1 FNLNTGSGL
10 GLGFN
15 PRPLPAILSRRRRI
29 RRSSYH
35 IQNHL
40 TSSLSSSSAAAAGAE
55 IEYLF
60 RHAFVSQLDCFPTL
74 TTTTT
79 TAFLIGTTTTAA
91 FLFYNNYQNQIDENE
106 IGEWRLFTSPTPF
119 NRFLNQR
126 CPSFNSFNY
135 LHSGPIPLKRLSNTS
150 IEYQRSCVPTPDG
163 GVISL
168 DWPSHLDDDDLTNQH
183 DTTILIVPGT
193 SDGSRDPGVTCFVNE
208 CLSRGCFPIVVNP
221 RGAARSPLTT
231 PRLFTPADSD
241 DINTAVHFINST
253 ARPWTTLMA
262 VGFGYGANMLTKYL
276 AEVGEGTPLTAAT
289 CLDNPFDLNVPP
301 PNQHTLTQGFIQI
314 LRSNKELFQGRSKG
328 FDVEKA
334 LQAKSL
340 KDFEEAISM
349 VSYGFNTLEEFYMS
363 SSTRDVVAN
372 VKIPLLFIQD
382 NAAPSSSIPRSSIAE
397 NPYTSLLTCS
407 FRSDDKSITGTSDV
421 TWCQHLVVEWLTA
434 VELGLLKGRHPLLE
448 DTDVTI
454 NPSKRLKLMESKASD
469 ASSRSNN
476 LLNLRQLDSSNGNAL
491 NPSKKMLKRSD
502 EYVDSSS
509 GLDLQNNIA
518 EDKGINGAVT
528 QTNVVGPEVVNEGD
542 VVVDAETGQV
552 VRATEVAMNMLDV
565 TMPET
570 LSEEQKLKVRTAVA
584 KGETLMTA
592 LQGAV
597 PEDVRGKL
605 TSSITEILKNQKKNS
620 NGVPS
625 VSNVTGVTSV
635 LNPKIRE
642 TSEPNASELNKRDA
656 SSAEDSNKPSTKN
669 DASEPEAHTLGTGD
683 SSQVQ
688 STSQESEPNA
698 SKLNKGDTSSAEDP
712 NKPSTKNDASE
723 PQAPTLG
730 TGDSGKVQ
738 STSHHDGEISSS
750 NESNSSP
757 PGKPERSGN
766 SEDHTNEQAKLEQ
779 EDGTKVEKDNQQK
792 DAQPEKSIP
801 TPKTEESSS
810 DAQPEKS
817 IPTPKTEESSSD
829 TQPEKSIPT
838 PKTEESSSDAQPE
851 KSIPTPKTEESSSP
865 SSSSPPENQLMAKED
880 GANQKKEESS
890 AQPVSVPVPVPTNS
904 NSGSPSFGV
913 SQALD
918 ALTGMDDSTQL
929 AVNSVFSVIEDVI
942 TQLEGNREDES
953 AIADKDKIGD
963 KDTDP
968 ESESD
973 LQQNGNGAINMTTE
987 PEEPGN
993 LSVSNLSSDKKDE
1006 ARVFENDRNDIQQS
1020 ITKLPYRDPQS
1031 YHLSNMKNKLLGAD
1045 SVTSL
1050 SIDYVPKEGQ
1060 RKLLEQSGDGLNH
1073 IDDIIEPAYVI
1084 LDTERDGDPVDDYKK
1099 TGENKQIPQVG
1110 GDASVVLMQLVKENI
1125 LNSLKVEV
1133 CRRIQATDMKAI
1145 APMLKNELEEVADTI
1160 SLAVVHDKQLMISW
1174 DGHKFGDLQA
1184 EHILD
1189 VISSAVEGTRYMKE
1203 VVPVGIVVGSS
1214 LASLRKSFNIVA
1226 ADSTESTEV
1235 VRDHS
1240 QEGHHLQADWVD
1252 ADEMPFDKV
1261 KQSDGFY
1268 SEDEGYE
1275 DEDVSSSLRND
1286 TVMAGAVTAAL
1297 GATALMVHQQV
1308 SVVFWLHIS
1317 LVS

>member
-1 FNLNTGSGL
+1 M
-10 GLGFN
+10 
-15 PRPLPAILSRRRRI
+15 
-29 RRSSYH
+29 Y
-35 IQNHL
+35 
-40 TSSLSSSSAAAAGAE
+40 
-55 IEYLF
+55 
-60 RHAFVSQLDCFPTL
+60 
-74 TTTTT
+74 
-79 TAFLIGTTTTAA
+79 
-91 FLFYNNYQNQIDENE
+91 
-106 IGEWRLFTSPTPF
+106 
-119 NRFLNQR
+119 
-126 CPSFNSFNY
+126 
-135 LHSGPIPLKRLSNTS
+135 
-150 IEYQRSCVPTPDG
+150 
-163 GVISL
+163 
-168 DWPSHLDDDDLTNQH
+168 
-183 DTTILIVPGT
+183 
-193 SDGSRDPGVTCFVNE
+193 
-208 CLSRGCFPIVVNP
+208 
-221 RGAARSPLTT
+221 
-231 PRLFTPADSD
+231 
-241 DINTAVHFINST
+241 ST
-253 ARPWTTLMA
+253 
-262 VGFGYGANMLTKYL
+262 
-276 AEVGEGTPLTAAT
+276 
-289 CLDNPFDLNVPP
+289 
-301 PNQHTLTQGFIQI
+301 
-314 LRSNKELFQGRSKG
+314 EL
-328 FDVEKA
+328 
-334 LQAKSL
+334 
-340 KDFEEAISM
+340 
-349 VSYGFNTLEEFYMS
+349 
-363 SSTRDVVAN
+363 
-372 VKIPLLFIQD
+372 
-382 NAAPSSSIPRSSIAE
+382 
-397 NPYTSLLTCS
+397 
-407 FRSDDKSITGTSDV
+407 
-421 TWCQHLVVEWLTA
+421 
-434 VELGLLKGRHPLLE
+434 
-448 DTDVTI
+448 
-454 NPSKRLKLMESKASD
+454 
-469 ASSRSNN
+469 
-476 LLNLRQLDSSNGNAL
+476 
-491 NPSKKMLKRSD
+491 
-502 EYVDSSS
+502 
-509 GLDLQNNIA
+509 
-518 EDKGINGAVT
+518 
-528 QTNVVGPEVVNEGD
+528 
-542 VVVDAETGQV
+542 
-552 VRATEVAMNMLDV
+552 
-565 TMPET
+565 
-570 LSEEQKLKVRTAVA
+570 
-584 KGETLMTA
+584 
-592 LQGAV
+592 
-597 PEDVRGKL
+597 
-605 TSSITEILKNQKKNS
+605 
-620 NGVPS
+620 
-625 VSNVTGVTSV
+625 
-635 LNPKIRE
+635 
-642 TSEPNASELNKRDA
+642 
-656 SSAEDSNKPSTKN
+656 
-669 DASEPEAHTLGTGD
+669 
-683 SSQVQ
+683 Q

-880 GANQKKEESS
+880 GASQKKEESS
-890 AQPVSVPVPVPTNS
+890 AQPVPVPAPVPTNS

-993 LSVSNLSSDKKDE
+993 LSVSNVSSDKKDE

-1125 LNSLKVEV
+1125 LNSLK
-1133 CRRIQATDMKAI
+1133 
-1145 APMLKNELEEVADTI
+1145 
-1160 SLAVVHDKQLMISW
+1160 
-1174 DGHKFGDLQA
+1174 A
-1184 EHILD
+1184 ESILD

-1297 GATALMVHQQV
+1297 GATALMVHQQGTFNDGLDGFPTSSMSIKQKENHQETSKSSDDNIVTSLAEKAMSVAAPVLPTKEGGGVDQDRLVTMLADLGQRGGILRLVGKLALLWGGIRGAMSLIGKLITFLRLSERPLYQRIGV
-1308 SVVFWLHIS
+1308 STKSLRNYGLELTSKKTVALELDERGKELMLIMFLFQVQNFFGGLIGGVMLVLFIQSTNVLVGSVSISWPTILSSNDAVTLLKLFGDGLRIVGQGLLTTTAVALVEETLFRSWLPEEIAVDLGFNRGIILSGLAFS
-1317 LVS
+1317 LCQWSLKAIPGLWLLSLGLSGVRQRCQGSLFVPIGLRTGIMASSFVLKEGGFLIYQPTYPLWLSGGGDPFQPFSSIVGLAVAILWAVILYPKKTQQKIKE